1 MPPPIPPAPVGTLM
15 FKTPGPSLVIETF
28 QDFCCAFSKKM
39 FVTLASVL
47 PALKEQGKSVDCLF
61 QCVPQPWHAQSSY
74 MHEAA
79 LAVKMLDESK
89 FFDAA
94 AAVSCGCWPPAA
106 LPAGGCRCRAACRM
120 RLTDARA
127 SANR

>member
-28 QDFCCAFSKKM
+28 QDFCCPFSKKM

-94 AAVSCGCWPPAA
+94 AAVNCLLLAA
-106 LPAGGCRCRAACRM
+106 CRAARW
-120 RLTDARA
+120 RLPLLRCLPHAAD
-127 SANR
+127 